1 MRVYCKKCDKLVKS
15 TVKKNWWLMYDHV
28 FLLTRRS
35 ILLVVFVTSTI
46 LMIVFLTTEF
56 GPIFLPFV
64 VVSFH
69 YSSVFRVYFGDPT
82 FLFFES
88 LLRFFIP

>member
-15 TVKKNWWLMYDHV
+15 TVKKNWWLMYYHV

-46 LMIVFLTTEF
+46 LMIVLLTTEF

-64 VVSFH
+64 VVSFI
-69 YSSVFRVYFGDPT
+69 
-82 FLFFES
+82 S
-88 LLRFFIP
+88 LPFSFIIT